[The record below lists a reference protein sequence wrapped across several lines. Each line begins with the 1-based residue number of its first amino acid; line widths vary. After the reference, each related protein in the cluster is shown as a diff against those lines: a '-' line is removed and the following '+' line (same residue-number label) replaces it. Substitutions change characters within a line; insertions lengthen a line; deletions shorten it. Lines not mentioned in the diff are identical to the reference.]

1 MVNSFIASWVLPDK
15 TSMASGFCCSQGIVS
30 PDVEIF
36 RGATDEGYPFYT
48 AEEAGADGAR
58 EIGG

>member
-1 MVNSFIASWVLPDK
+1 
-15 TSMASGFCCSQGIVS
+15 MASGFCCSQGIVS

-58 EIGG
+58 EIWG